1 MAESVSED
9 RRRPR
14 EAGRRRSKTA
24 HRAVL
29 KAAEEILL
37 ESGFAKLTVDAIA
50 DRSGVSKAT
59 IYRWWPNKAA
69 VVLESVVSKMTP
81 IEPPAGEASVED
93 VFRRQ
98 LFDTIALFNGGLGN
112 SVRALIGAKQSDSD
126 LAQAFA
132 EYYARP
138 RREALKAAILAA
150 SAGSRGLGDIDT
162 LIDSI
167 FGPIYYRLLVTGD
180 DITEDFVESIL
191 TTVIRDRSGLP
202 R

>member
-1 MAESVSED
+1 MSDPLSED
-9 RRRPR
+9 RPRRR

-50 DRSGVSKAT
+50 ERSGVSKAT
-59 IYRWWPNKAA
+59 IYRWWPNKSA

-81 IEPPAGEASVED
+81 VESPAGGVPVEEI
-93 VFRRQ
+93 FRRQ
-98 LFDTIALFNGGLGN
+98 LFDTIALFNGGLGA
-112 SVRALIGAKQSDSD
+112 SVRALIGAKQTDSD

-138 RREALKAAILAA
+138 RREALKEAILAA
-150 SAGSRGLGDIDT
+150 ADSRDLGDIDT
-162 LIDSI
+162 LIDAV

-180 DITEDFVESIL
+180 DITEDFVGSIL
-191 TTVIRDRSGLP
+191 TTVIRNRGGLP